1 MCVCMCV
8 QRVCMCVRRVCM
20 CVCVE
25 SLCVCVCVPA
35 HVCREGS
42 HTHSLSLSLSLSLSH
57 TFTHSRI
64 PVLPSYFTTGG
75 GVGLK
80 VVKEWA
86 AGRQSS

>member
-1 MCVCMCV
+1 MC
-8 QRVCMCVRRVCM
+8 VCMCVRRVCM

-42 HTHSLSLSLSLSLSH
+42 HTHTRTHTHTHTRTHTHQHSH

-64 PVLPSYFTTGG
+64 PVLRSYLTTGG